1 MNGAKGGETMTESQ
15 VQIKEF
21 ITSNVI
27 KYQRLLPGVGKA
39 YEALTSEVYKDGA
52 LDSKTKRLMALS
64 AALTHGCRGCIL
76 FQTEQALELGA
87 CVEEILEACSVAIAV
102 GGTMA
107 GGETS
112 RVVQFLTELGKIKS

>member
-1 MNGAKGGETMTESQ
+1 MSEKQ
-15 VQIKEF
+15 IPIKEF
-21 ITSNVI
+21 VTNGVI
-27 KYQRLLPGVGKA
+27 KYQNLLPNVGKA
-39 YEALTSEVYKDGA
+39 YEALTSEVYRNGA

-64 AALTHGCRGCIL
+64 VALTHRCRGCIL

-87 CVEEILEACSVAIAV
+87 SVEEIIEACSVAIAV

-112 RVVQFLTELGKIKS
+112 RVIQFLTELGRIE

>member
-1 MNGAKGGETMTESQ
+1 MSEEQKP
-15 VQIKEF
+15 IKEF
-21 ITSNVI
+21 ITNGVL
-27 KYQRLLPGVGKA
+27 KYQELLPNVGKA
-39 YEALTSEVYKDGA
+39 YEALTSEVYKNGA

-87 CVEEILEACSVAIAV
+87 SVEEILETCSVAIAV

-112 RVVQFLTELGKIKS
+112 RVIQFLTELGRIE

>member
-1 MNGAKGGETMTESQ
+1 MEKQEP
-15 VQIKEF
+15 IKDF
-21 ITSNVI
+21 ITNGVI
-27 KYQRLLPGVGKA
+27 KYQKLLPNVGKA

-52 LDSKTKRLMALS
+52 LNAKTKRLMALS

-87 CVEEILEACSVAIAV
+87 SVDEILEACSVAIAV

-107 GGETS
+107 GGETA
-112 RVVQFLTELGKIKS
+112 RVIQLLTELGKIK

>member
-1 MNGAKGGETMTESQ
+1 MTESQ
-15 VQIKEF
+15 VPIKEL
-21 ITSNVI
+21 ITSNVM
-27 KYQRLLPGVGKA
+27 KYQKLLPNVGKA
-39 YEALTSEVYKDGA
+39 YESLTSEVYKDGA

-64 AALTHGCRGCIL
+64 VALTHGCRGCIL

-87 CVEEILEACSVAIAV
+87 SVKEVLEACSVAISV

-112 RVVQFLTELGKIKS
+112 RVMQFLTEIGRIE

>member
-1 MNGAKGGETMTESQ
+1 MTESQ
-15 VQIKEF
+15 VPIKEF
-21 ITSNVI
+21 VTSGAS
-27 KYQRLLPGVGKA
+27 KFQELLPGVGKA

-64 AALTHGCRGCIL
+64 VALTHGCRGCIL

-87 CVEEILEACSVAIAV
+87 SVEEILEACSVAIAV

-107 GGETS
+107 GGETA
-112 RVVQFLTELGKIKS
+112 RVLQFLTELGRIE

>member
-1 MNGAKGGETMTESQ
+1 MSEEQKPIEQ
-15 VQIKEF
+15 F
-21 ITSNVI
+21 ITNGVL
-27 KYQRLLPGVGKA
+27 KYHELLPNIGKA

-52 LDSKTKRLMALS
+52 LDSKAKRLMALS

-87 CVEEILEACSVAIAV
+87 SVQEILEACSVAIAV

-112 RVVQFLTELGKIKS
+112 RVIQLLTELGKIK

>member
-1 MNGAKGGETMTESQ
+1 MSEKQAP
-15 VQIKEF
+15 IKEF
-21 ITSNVI
+21 IKNGVM
-27 KYQRLLPGVGKA
+27 KYQKLLPEVGKV
-39 YEALTSEVYKDGA
+39 YEALTSEVYKNGA

-87 CVEEILEACSVAIAV
+87 SVEEILEACSVAIAV

-107 GGETS
+107 GGEIS
-112 RVVQFLTELGKIKS
+112 RVIKFLTELGRIE

>member
-1 MNGAKGGETMTESQ
+1 MPEMQ
-15 VQIKEF
+15 VPIKEF
-21 ITSNVI
+21 IVSNVM
-27 KYQRLLPGVGKA
+27 KYQKLVPGVGMA

-64 AALTHGCRGCIL
+64 IALTHGCRGCIL

-87 CVEEILEACSVAIAV
+87 SVEEVLEACSVAIAV

-112 RVVQFLTELGKIKS
+112 RVVQFLTEMGRIE